1 MSVLDRPARVSRC
14 LCEATQKED
23 EFLDRWASIM
33 VDRDALDIVKVRAPN
48 TTAVGGAGDICASSL
63 ASAGAMA
70 EFEQ

>member
-1 MSVLDRPARVSRC
+1 
-14 LCEATQKED
+14 
-23 EFLDRWASIM
+23 M
-33 VDRDALDIVKVRAPN
+33 VDRDALDIVEVRSPN